1 MFISFFSIIML
12 IIGLIYFTILPGYV
26 LLDALRINGLDVI
39 EMITVSFGVGLIV
52 LTGEAIAL
60 SIVGSLGLTAQ
71 NLIIFTSAF
80 VIIVRS
86 PQVLKKK
93 FININQI

>member
-12 IIGLIYFTILPGYV
+12 IIGLIYLTMLPGYV
-26 LLDALRINGLDVI
+26 ILDALRISGLDVI
-39 EMITVSFGVGLIV
+39 EMLTVSFGVGLIV

-80 VIIVRS
+80 VIIVES
-86 PQVLKKK
+86 FQVLKKK
-93 FININQI
+93 FINIHQI

>member
-12 IIGLIYFTILPGYV
+12 IIGLIYFAILPGYV

-86 PQVLKKK
+86 LQVLKKK

>member
-60 SIVGSLGLTAQ
+60 SIVGSLGLTAP

-86 PQVLKKK
+86 LQVLKKK

>member
-1 MFISFFSIIML
+1 MFISFFSIIMF

-26 LLDALRINGLDVI
+26 ILDALQINGLDVI
-39 EMITVSFGVGLIV
+39 EMLTVAFGVGLIV

-60 SIVGSLGLTAQ
+60 STVESLGLTAQ
-71 NLIIFTSAF
+71 NLITFTSAL
-80 VIIVRS
+80 VIIVGS
-86 PQVLKKK
+86 FQVLKKK

>member
-12 IIGLIYFTILPGYV
+12 IIGLIYFTMLPGYV
-26 LLDALRINGLDVI
+26 ILDALQINGLDVI
-39 EMITVSFGVGLIV
+39 EMLTVAFGVGLIV

-80 VIIVRS
+80 VIIVGS
-86 PQVLKKK
+86 FQILKKK

>member
-12 IIGLIYFTILPGYV
+12 IIGLIYFTMLPGYII
-26 LLDALRINGLDVI
+26 LNALRINGLDVI
-39 EMITVSFGVGLIV
+39 EMLTVSFGVGLIV

-71 NLIIFTSAF
+71 NLITFTSAL
-80 VIIVRS
+80 VIIVGS
-86 PQVLKKK
+86 FQVLKKK

>member
-86 PQVLKKK
+86 LQVLKKK